1 MIASDT
7 YWLAGARWGSASR
20 QSVRSLT
27 HRQMLA
33 NTAGEAGSGHRMDRF
48 TADALQWWV
57 DRAIM
62 TPDPPIG
69 GPS

>member
-20 QSVRSLT
+20 KSARSLT
-27 HRQMLA
+27 HRQILG

-48 TADALQWWV
+48 RADALLGRV
-57 DRAIM
+57 GRSIM
-62 TPDPPIG
+62 PSELPIG
-69 GPS
+69 GPF